1 MAQDIPLLRPYSIQ
15 LIRMSSI
22 DSPVI
27 IVGAG
32 MAGLTCAVYLKQ
44 AGVDALLL
52 DAADGVGGRVR
63 TDSVDGF
70 RLDRGFQILLTA
82 YPEARRL
89 LDYTALD
96 LQLFRSGALIRD
108 QVADAPARWMT
119 LLNPYQEPFSVFQ
132 TLASPIGTLA
142 DKVRIF
148 ELMRRTQELPV
159 DELFRQTPTTTLAL
173 LRETGFSD
181 QMIERFFRPFFGG
194 VFLEDALTT
203 SSNFF
208 EFCFRMFFSGD
219 AAVPARGIGAIPD
232 QLAGRLSPDQ
242 IRLRTLVRRIDGN
255 RVVLDSGETLAS
267 AAVVLAVDAAQ
278 AEVLRGDSGQ
288 KRAVSTERLFNHTTC
303 TYFAVTERPESIP
316 SKKLLMLNAQRS
328 SAVHNLAVMSDVAPD
343 YAPAGTALISV
354 STQGLETVN
363 EAALAD
369 RIRLELTDWFS
380 PDVRTWRH
388 LRTYHLPHALPA
400 YNPPANG
407 ESAATGL
414 QLTKSL
420 YQCGDQTAYPSLNA
434 AMQTGREVAE
444 MILGR

>member
-1 MAQDIPLLRPYSIQ
+1 
-15 LIRMSSI
+15 MSSV

-63 TDSVDGF
+63 TDVVEGF

-82 YPEARRL
+82 YPEARQL

-96 LQLFRSGALIRD
+96 LRLFRSGALIRD
-108 QVADAPARWMT
+108 QIANASARWMT
-119 LLNPYQEPFSVFQ
+119 LLNPFQEPLSVFQ
-132 TLASPIGTLA
+132 TLASPIGTLG

-148 ELMRRTQELPV
+148 ELMRRTQELSV
-159 DELFRQTPTTTLAL
+159 SELFRQRPTTTLAL
-173 LRETGFSD
+173 LYEIGFSD
-181 QMIERFFRPFFGG
+181 RMIERFFRPFFGG

-219 AAVPARGIGAIPD
+219 AAVPARGIGAIPE
-232 QLAGRLSPDQ
+232 QLASRLSPEQ
-242 IRLRTLVRRIDGN
+242 IRLRTLVRQINGN
-255 RVVLDSGETLAS
+255 TVVLDSGETLTGG
-267 AAVVLAVDAAQ
+267 AVVLAVDAAQ
-278 AEVLRGDSGQ
+278 AVVLSG
-288 KRAVSTERLFNHTTC
+288 ASAPGGRLFNHTTC
-303 TYFAVTERPESIP
+303 TYFSATTSPGLGKIRA
-316 SKKLLMLNAQRS
+316 KKLLMLNSNRS
-328 SAVHNLAVMSDVAPD
+328 SAVHNLAVMSDVAPT
-343 YAPAGTALISV
+343 YAPDGRTLISV

-363 EAALAD
+363 EAALTE
-369 RIRLELTDWFS
+369 RIQRELRDWFGA
-380 PDVRTWRH
+380 DARTWRH

-400 YNPPANG
+400 YNPAPDG
-407 ESAATGL
+407 VDAAKSL
-414 QLTKSL
+414 KLTESL

-444 MILGR
+444 MVLSR